1 MYKNRKDM
9 RNITAIL
16 VALLLAA
23 SCSAAP
29 SAGSAISGQL
39 TTPALNAPFTPTPSC
54 ASLPVNWPPGTTDGL
69 QSFTLASKAPGGGWI
84 THSTHLPTA
93 RSFTIDSLTSG
104 QHSFKI
110 LAVYDTGRA
119 QIFNVGKVS
128 IAESECL
135 VIVLPPPTTT
145 TTVPPTTTT
154 TRPHEPKPKCAEA
167 LDAASLLNPVPAI
180 YYEVPPEYGP
190 GSADYMTDTD
200 GDGLIK
206 WEERLLGTNPQDPD
220 TDGDGFSD
228 GEECTELD
236 SDPLDPLDPA
246 PPTTTTRP
254 LGPGV
259 FLSTTSPSCTSVT
272 IKSNPSTYLDL
283 QSFTLASKAPGGG
296 WTNHST
302 HLPGARSFTI
312 GGLVSGL
319 HSFQV
324 LATYTNGQVTISN
337 IVEVA
342 VSDCPPPGSEDD

>member
-23 SCSAAP
+23 SCSSAP

-154 TRPHEPKPKCAEA
+154 TTR
-167 LDAASLLNPVPAI
+167 AA
-180 YYEVPPEYGP
+180 
-190 GSADYMTDTD
+190 
-200 GDGLIK
+200 
-206 WEERLLGTNPQDPD
+206 Q
-220 TDGDGFSD
+220 
-228 GEECTELD
+228 
-236 SDPLDPLDPA
+236 
-246 PPTTTTRP
+246 
-254 LGPGV
+254 
-259 FLSTTSPSCTSVT
+259 
-272 IKSNPSTYLDL
+272 
-283 QSFTLASKAPGGG
+283 
-296 WTNHST
+296 
-302 HLPGARSFTI
+302 GA
-312 GGLVSGL
+312 
-319 HSFQV
+319 
-324 LATYTNGQVTISN
+324 N
-337 IVEVA
+337 
-342 VSDCPPPGSEDD
+342 C